1 MNVFLEQLDR
11 SKPQLVPLVL
21 MSNKMLCLARITRK
35 DEFVEEKVQKVSQKN
50 RNDTYISNVF
60 LLYSESGSRYIK
72 NVA

>member
-35 DEFVEEKVQKVSQKN
+35 DEFVEEKVQNLDPDILKMLRK
-50 RNDTYISNVF
+50 II
-60 LLYSESGSRYIK
+60 IK
-72 NVA
+72 NIYMFFHVQETAKV